1 VVGTVDNAADAVATF
16 RDLRPDLVTLDIQ
29 MPEVLGVDTM
39 ALFTVIRAED
49 PNCEVIVITGTA
61 FPAYREKFVRAGV
74 LGFFLKPLNFDQLAS
89 DLRKYYPELTE
100 QPSRNPLTPPADS
113 LLSVTLARRSSHH
126 PPAQNRP
133 IMGSACR
140 RRGQSNPLR
149 LCARP
154 DLVSLVRAIFLPCL
168 P

>member
-1 VVGTVDNAADAVATF
+1 MSVRVLIVEDDPVTQRVLSQRLARIGCTVVGTVDNAADAVATF

-61 FPAYREKFVRAGV
+61 FPAYREKFVMAGV

-100 QPSRNPLTPPADS
+100 QPSRNT
-113 LLSVTLARRSSHH
+113 
-126 PPAQNRP
+126 
-133 IMGSACR
+133 
-140 RRGQSNPLR
+140 
-149 LCARP
+149 
-154 DLVSLVRAIFLPCL
+154 
-168 P
+168 

>member
-1 VVGTVDNAADAVATF
+1 MSVRVLIVEDDPVTQRVLSQRLARIGCTVVGTVDNAADAVATF

-100 QPSRNPLTPPADS
+100 QPSRNP
-113 LLSVTLARRSSHH
+113 
-126 PPAQNRP
+126 
-133 IMGSACR
+133 
-140 RRGQSNPLR
+140 
-149 LCARP
+149 
-154 DLVSLVRAIFLPCL
+154 
-168 P
+168 

>member
-1 VVGTVDNAADAVATF
+1 MSVRVLIVEDDPVTQRVLSQRLARIGCTVVGTVDNAADAVASF

-100 QPSRNPLTPPADS
+100 QPSRNP
-113 LLSVTLARRSSHH
+113 
-126 PPAQNRP
+126 
-133 IMGSACR
+133 
-140 RRGQSNPLR
+140 
-149 LCARP
+149 
-154 DLVSLVRAIFLPCL
+154 
-168 P
+168 